1 MSIMDS
7 RWQFWDDQALTTAEK
22 SHTNGNVIDLE
33 EYGVTDESL
42 AHNLIFNIKVGTGFT
57 GMASGVM
64 ISLITSDS
72 ASFAS
77 GNQCII
83 SFGSTSVPILVA
95 ELAAGAVFSASRHI
109 FNLKKYLGAFWE
121 PVSEAGATGKL
132 DCWAGLEPLSPLKVQ
147 KAPDGYTIA

>member
-1 MSIMDS
+1 MSMLDS
-7 RWQFWDDQALTTAEK
+7 RWEFWDDQALTTAEK
-22 SHTNGNVIDLE
+22 SHTNGNLIDLE
-33 EYGVTDESL
+33 EDGVTDEML
-42 AHNLIFNIKVGTGFT
+42 PFNLIFNIKVGTGFT

-72 ASFAS
+72 ATFAS
-77 GNQCII
+77 GNQ
-83 SFGSTSVPILVA
+83 SVVAVGTTSVPILVA
-95 ELAAGAVFSASRHI
+95 ELAAGAVISMSRHV

-121 PVSEAGATGKL
+121 PVSEAGATGKI